1 MLEFLEAPFLILHFY
16 CYTLMLEFLEAPFL
30 VLNFSFYT
38 LMLEFLK
45 DLFLVLHFSYYKLM
59 LEFLKA
65 ILGPTLFISYINDL
79 HDNVTC
85 NIAIYA
91 NDTAL

>member
-45 DLFLVLHFSYYKLM
+45 
-59 LEFLKA
+59 A
-65 ILGPTLFISYINDL
+65 ILGPTLFIPYINDL

-91 NDTAL
+91 NDAAL

>member
-45 DLFLVLHFSYYKLM
+45 
-59 LEFLKA
+59 A
-65 ILGPTLFISYINDL
+65 ILGPTLFIPYINDL